1 MLYVKPE
8 SFSTICWH
16 PVEADLRT
24 GFQALPSKKVKISI
38 HILEEKKNCN
48 IIFILFVKMKMRKY
62 NANLNPT

>member
-38 HILEEKKNCN
+38 HILEEKK
-48 IIFILFVKMKMRKY
+48 IVI
-62 NANLNPT
+62 